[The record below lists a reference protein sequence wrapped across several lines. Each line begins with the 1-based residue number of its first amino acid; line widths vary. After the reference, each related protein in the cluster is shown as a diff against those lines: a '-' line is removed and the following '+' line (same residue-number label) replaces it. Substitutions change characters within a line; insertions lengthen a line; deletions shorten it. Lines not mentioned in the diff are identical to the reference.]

1 MRRSLAQTRTFA
13 LALPLLLSWLV
24 LSGCRES
31 SARAEAE
38 PTRAEADPPTAPAT
52 TCGARGEA
60 DCPTQRWMKA
70 TLQAHL
76 RSKDYRRLASALA
89 ELTESAPAGYD
100 GWAEVSQRTADAA
113 RAGDE
118 QGVRAGCKDCHETH
132 RSRFKRELR
141 DKPLF

>member
-1 MRRSLAQTRTFA
+1 MRRSLAQTRALA
-13 LALPLLLSWLV
+13 LALPLLLSWLA

-31 SARAEAE
+31 TA
-38 PTRAEADPPTAPAT
+38 RAEADPPTAAAT

-118 QGVRAGCKDCHETH
+118 QGVRAGCKDCHEAH